1 MKKAAG
7 KKARKVV
14 VINGPNLNLLG
25 QRDPRHYG
33 GLTLEQIN
41 ARLTELAAEL
51 GAEISFFQSNHEGAL
66 VDALQAAGREGAG
79 VVLNAGAYTHTS
91 VAVRDAVEACGATVV
106 EVHLS
111 NPHAREDFR
120 KVSLLSGVAAGEV
133 AGFGW
138 ASYALAL
145 TWLARYAGQGK

>member
-1 MKKAAG
+1 M
-7 KKARKVV
+7 KVV

-25 QRDPRHYG
+25 QRDPKHYG

-41 ARLTELAAEL
+41 AKLTELGGEL
-51 GAEISFFQSNHEGAL
+51 GLTLAFFQSNHEGEL
-66 VDALQAAGREGAG
+66 VDAIQAAGRTGAG

-91 VAVRDAVEACGATVV
+91 VAVRDAVEACGAAVV

-145 TWLARYAGQGK
+145 TWLARFSGQGR